1 MELDF
6 NIFKIEYNKVS
17 PKKGRVLVSEPFLQD
32 TYFKRSLVLL
42 TEYSEAGAVGFVL
55 NKPLEVKVNEV
66 VTEFPFSNEHV
77 SIGGPVN
84 TNSIHYL
91 HTLGSLIP
99 NAVHVIGD
107 IYWGGDFE
115 QLKLLLETGIASP
128 SQVRFFIGYAG
139 WQPKQLQKEL
149 SENSWIVN
157 DINQLDV
164 FNKEQEEDLW
174 VKLLRNKGGRYKLWT
189 TYPDDPA
196 LN

>member
-66 VTEFPFSNEHV
+66 VTDFPFSNEHV

-107 IYWGGDFE
+107 IYWGGDFDFIKHLFQMGE
-115 QLKLLLETGIASP
+115 IKEGQI
-128 SQVRFFIGYAG
+128 RFFLGYSG
-139 WQPKQLQKEL
+139 WQAGQLENEL
-149 SENSWIVN
+149 EQNSWMITEVAPAAIMN
-157 DINQLDV
+157 PN
-164 FNKEQEEDLW
+164 N
-174 VKLLRNKGGRYKLWT
+174 KLWKNT
-189 TYPDDPA
+189 LSQLGDKYKIWADFPENPG